1 MKDQSKPPTLLII
14 EDSDEYFEILSWTIE
29 RASDRAISIERC
41 IDGDD
46 ALDYLHHEG
55 QYRDRANCPNPD
67 LVLLDLNL
75 PGTDGQSVLKSVKT
89 TERLKT
95 IPTVIL
101 TTSANPQDIQ
111 NCYQAGA
118 NSYMLKPMRIDELR
132 DLLRACL
139 DYWFD
144 RSVLPTSIDS

>member
-75 PGTDGQSVLKSVKT
+75 PGTDGQSVLKIVKT
-89 TERLKT
+89 TDRLKT
-95 IPTVIL
+95 IPMVIL

-111 NCYQAGA
+111 SCYQAGA